1 MKTQTC
7 PCLTKGKGILMDIN
21 TETPSVETTTSAE
34 PSVSTPAIETAPVD
48 NVQAVEEVFSPNYK
62 YKAYGK
68 EFEMDEWARP
78 LLNKDTQP
86 HLTKLF
92 EKAGGFEPLK
102 ERYQTLEQDFGTF
115 RNAYTELDQVRNE
128 ILANIQK
135 GDLGNV
141 FKSIG
146 INNDQIKNYV
156 RKQLE
161 YEGLPQEQRQ
171 AVDRQHQLEHQQGL
185 FQRQLQEQQLV
196 AQELMMQKHELE
208 VMHTLS
214 SPKYTNL
221 IETYNQRA
229 GNDQAFRSV
238 VDKIGAYEFTVN
250 GRHMPV
256 NEAVEQAIN
265 LLGLN
270 AVEVSNGPQAANPH
284 APANAIANKPQPKPI
299 IVPSGSSAAPV
310 KKAVS
315 TWEDL
320 KRAQRE
326 AFDNN

>member
-1 MKTQTC
+1 
-7 PCLTKGKGILMDIN
+7 MDIN
-21 TETPSVETTTSAE
+21 TDTPSVDSTTTSTE
-34 PSVSTPAIETAPVD
+34 SISTPAIETAPVGNND
-48 NVQAVEEVFSPNYK
+48 VQAVVEEFTPNYK

-68 EFEMDEWARP
+68 EYEIDEWARP

-102 ERYQTLEQDFGTF
+102 ERYQTLEQEFGTYK
-115 RNAYTELDQVRNE
+115 NAYTELDQVRNE

-135 GDLGNV
+135 GDLNSV
-141 FKSIG
+141 FRAMG

-161 YEGLPQEQRQ
+161 YEGLPAEQKQ
-171 AVDRQHQLEHQQGL
+171 AIDRQHQLESQQTL

-208 VMHTLS
+208 VMHTFS
-214 SPKYTNL
+214 NQKYANL

-238 VDKIGAYEFTVN
+238 VDKIGAYEYTVN
-250 GRHMPV
+250 GRNMPV
-256 NEAVEQAIN
+256 AEAVEQAIQ

-270 AVEVSNGPQAANPH
+270 AVEVSNGPQAANVN
-284 APANAIANKPQPKPI
+284 APANSLSNKPQPKPI
-299 IVPSGSSAAPV
+299 VVPSGSSSVPV

-320 KRAQRE
+320 KRAQKE
-326 AFDNN
+326 AFEN

>member
-1 MKTQTC
+1 
-7 PCLTKGKGILMDIN
+7 MDIN
-21 TETPSVETTTSAE
+21 TETPSVDTTTSAPE
-34 PSVSTPAIETAPVD
+34 AMSTQANAPVTE
-48 NVQAVEEVFSPNYK
+48 NVQAVEEVFTPNYK

-78 LLNKDTQP
+78 LLSKDTQP

-102 ERYQTLEQDFGTF
+102 ERYQTLEQEFGNYK
-115 RNAYTELDQVRNE
+115 NAYTELDQVRNH
-128 ILANIQK
+128 ILSSVQK
-135 GDLGNV
+135 GDLGSV
-141 FKSIG
+141 FQSMG
-146 INNDQIKNYV
+146 INNEQIKNYV

-161 YEGLPQEQRQ
+161 YEGLPPEQKQ
-171 AVDRQHQLEHQQGL
+171 AIDRQHQLEHQQHL
-185 FQRQLQEQQLV
+185 FQRQLQEQQHV
-196 AQELMMQKHELE
+196 TQELMMQKHEIE
-208 VMHTLS
+208 IVHTFS
-214 SPKYTNL
+214 SPKYAGL
-221 IETYNQRA
+221 IENYNQRA

-256 NEAVEQAIN
+256 AEAVDQAIQ

-270 AVEVSNGPQAANPH
+270 ATEVPQGPQAYSQHTNGH
-284 APANAIANKPQPKPI
+284 THSNRPQPKPI

-320 KRAQRE
+320 KRAQKD
-326 AFDNN
+326 AFEHLH